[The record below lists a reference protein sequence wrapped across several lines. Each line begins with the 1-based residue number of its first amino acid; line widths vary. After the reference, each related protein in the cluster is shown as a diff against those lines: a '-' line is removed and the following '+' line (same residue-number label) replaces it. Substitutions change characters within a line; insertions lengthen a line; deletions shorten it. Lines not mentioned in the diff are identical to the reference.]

1 MQTKDRVLA
10 AMGEELRLQKSYLTV
25 PEYPHMTCG
34 QMRSRPDT
42 LYFGGGS
49 PSLLTAAELETLFS
63 RIHKYYCLPSDAE
76 ITIEANPDDIATPL
90 LQAWRHLGVN
100 RVSLGIQS
108 FSDELLR
115 KLNRIH
121 NSQIA
126 WSSLEKIRSFPLE
139 NVSIDLI
146 YGIPGLE
153 DDAWLSELKRIA
165 AAGIPHISCYA
176 LTVEPRTALS
186 LMIQKK
192 RFEEPNQDQAAR
204 QFLLMIDFLESEGY
218 EHYEISN
225 FAKPGWRSRHN
236 SQYWQGAF
244 YLGVGPSAHSFDGD
258 SRQWNISSNVRYV
271 QQIQHGS
278 VPFQREVLSPSMRYN
293 EYIMT
298 SLRTMEGCDPAFVQQ
313 QFGAERKETLLSLS
327 SRYLDENLLTW
338 NMEHLILTRK
348 GKLYADGIAANLFA

>member
-1 MQTKDRVLA
+1 MS
-10 AMGEELRLQKSYLTV
+10 EELGLQKAYLSV
-25 PEYPHMTCG
+25 QEHPNMHFGEK
-34 QMRSRPDT
+34 QSRLDT

-63 RIHKYYCLPSDAE
+63 RIHKHYSLPADAE
-76 ITIEANPDDIATPL
+76 ITIEANPDDINTPL
-90 LQAWRHLGVN
+90 LESWRDLGIN

-108 FSDELLR
+108 FSDVLLK

-126 WSSLEKIRSFPLE
+126 WSSLEKIRALPLE

-153 DDAWLSELKRIA
+153 DEEWLSELKRIA
-165 AAGIPHISCYA
+165 SAGIPHISCYA
-176 LTVEPRTALS
+176 LTVEPKTALAH
-186 LMIQKK
+186 MIQKQ
-192 RFEEPNQDQAAR
+192 RFEEPSQDQAAR

-236 SQYWQGAF
+236 SQYWQGAC
-244 YLGVGPSAHSFDGD
+244 YLGVGPSAHSFNGD
-258 SRQWNISSNVRYV
+258 SRQWNVSNNIKYV
-271 QQIQHGS
+271 QQIQQGK
-278 VPFQREVLSPSMRYN
+278 VPYEREVLSPSMRYN

-298 SLRTMEGCDPAFVQQ
+298 SLRTMEGCNPAFVQQ
-313 QFGAERKETLLSLS
+313 QFGPERKETLLTLC
-327 SRYLDENLLTW
+327 RKYLEEDLLTW
-338 NMEHLILTRK
+338 KMDHLILTRK